1 MKLVNIKL
9 SEDLLTQ
16 VDEIYTQFGFSNR
29 TEFIRNAL
37 REKVEEYKLKQDIK
51 KLRKAYGIFKHK
63 QTTEEEYEKMR
74 EEGFKKFA
82 ARFNKPPLD

>member
-16 VDEIYTQFGFSNR
+16 MDGIYAQFGYSNR

-63 QTTEEEYEKMR
+63 QTTEEEYEKAR
-74 EEGFKKFA
+74 EQAFEKIA
-82 ARFNKPPLD
+82 ARFNIPAK